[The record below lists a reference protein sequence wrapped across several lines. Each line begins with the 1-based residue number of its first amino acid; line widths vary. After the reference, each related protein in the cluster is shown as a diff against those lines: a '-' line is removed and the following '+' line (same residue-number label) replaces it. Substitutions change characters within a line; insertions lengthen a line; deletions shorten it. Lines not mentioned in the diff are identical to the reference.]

1 MAEAASVGPGSGG
14 TAGVGKGINY
24 VGKHAFAYS
33 GNVAATSAETTLL
46 EFATSG
52 RSYLVGTIQ
61 VSSGD
66 DSNDDLRMA
75 LYLNDEIISAEIYT
89 NTYNA
94 YVDGYN
100 DKAIII
106 PPNTNFKA
114 TIDVLAGTPTNV
126 QMMFKGT
133 VHDA

>member
-14 TAGVGKGINY
+14 TAGVGKGVNY
-24 VGKHAFAYS
+24 VGEHAFAYS
-33 GNVAATSAETTLL
+33 GNVAATSDETTLL
-46 EFATSG
+46 EFSTGS
-52 RSYLVGTIQ
+52 SYLVGTVQ

-66 DSNDDLRMA
+66 DSNDDLRMV
-75 LYLNDEIISAEIYT
+75 LYLNGEIISAEIYT

-106 PPNTNFKA
+106 PPYSIFKA

-126 QMMFKGT
+126 QMMFKGR
-133 VHDA
+133 VYDA